1 MTSAVRPWRGGCG
14 DEVDLDGG
22 RRPVTIRRGPRDRA
36 VRFQG
41 VAAGKD
47 AEAVDGR
54 RVPTVPESGRGAG
67 VANVI
72 SVANQKGGVGK
83 TTTAINLAAGLAKAG
98 RTALVVDID
107 PQCNATS
114 GLGVEPAP
122 RHPLV
127 AGRALADAVAP
138 TSQPRLS
145 VLPGSHSLADA
156 DALSASN
163 RQRAS
168 LLRQQINGELSAFD
182 YILLDCPP
190 SLGQLTR
197 AALGASNEVFVPIQ
211 CEYFAMEGLSQ
222 IIELA
227 RQAKARDNPRLEIG
241 GIVLTMYD
249 PALELANEVADEVRG
264 YFAETVFRTPI
275 PRDVRVSEAPS
286 HGLSVLDYS
295 PRARGAR
302 AYAELVLEVLDRE

>member
-1 MTSAVRPWRGGCG
+1 MAKIV
-14 DEVDLDGG
+14 
-22 RRPVTIRRGPRDRA
+22 
-36 VRFQG
+36 
-41 VAAGKD
+41 
-47 AEAVDGR
+47 
-54 RVPTVPESGRGAG
+54 
-67 VANVI
+67 

-83 TTTAINLAAGLAKAG
+83 TTTSINLASGLAKAK
-98 RTALVVDID
+98 RSTLVIDID

-114 GLGVEPAP
+114 GLGIEPAE

-127 AGRALADAVAP
+127 AGKPLEEFLKP
-138 TSQPRLS
+138 TAQAGLF
-145 VLPGSHSLADA
+145 VLPGSQSLADV

-163 RQRAS
+163 RERAS
-168 LLRQQINGELSAFD
+168 NLRRQLHTELGRFE
-182 YILLDCPP
+182 YVFLDCPP

-197 AALGASNEVFVPIQ
+197 AALAAANEVYIPIQ

-227 RQAKARDNPRLEIG
+227 RRTKARDNHRLEIG

-249 PALELANEVADEVRG
+249 PELELANEVADEVRG
-264 YFAETVFRTPI
+264 YFSETVFESMI
-275 PRDVRVSEAPS
+275 PRDVHVSESPS

-302 AYAELVLEVLDRE
+302 AYAELVMEVIERE

>member
-1 MTSAVRPWRGGCG
+1 MAKIIC
-14 DEVDLDGG
+14 
-22 RRPVTIRRGPRDRA
+22 
-36 VRFQG
+36 
-41 VAAGKD
+41 
-47 AEAVDGR
+47 
-54 RVPTVPESGRGAG
+54 
-67 VANVI
+67 
-72 SVANQKGGVGK
+72 VANQKGGVGK
-83 TTTAINLAAGLAKAG
+83 TTTAINVAAGLAKAG

-114 GLGVEPAP
+114 GLGVEPAQ

-127 AGRALADAVAP
+127 AGKPLAEAVQE
-138 TSQPRLS
+138 TSQARLS
-145 VLPGSHSLADA
+145 VLPGSQSLADA

-168 LLRQQINGELSAFD
+168 QLKSQLHKELSHHEF
-182 YILLDCPP
+182 IFLDCPP

-197 AALGASNEVFVPIQ
+197 AALGASAEVMIPIQ

-227 RQAKARDNPRLEIG
+227 RHVKARDNARLEIG
-241 GIVLTMYD
+241 GIVLTMFD
-249 PALELANEVADEVRG
+249 PALDLAKEVAAEVRA
-264 YFAETVFRTPI
+264 YFDDTVFHTMI
-275 PRDVRVSEAPS
+275 PRDVQISESPS
-286 HGLSVLDYS
+286 HGLSVLDYA

>member
-1 MTSAVRPWRGGCG
+1 MAR
-14 DEVDLDGG
+14 
-22 RRPVTIRRGPRDRA
+22 I
-36 VRFQG
+36 
-41 VAAGKD
+41 
-47 AEAVDGR
+47 
-54 RVPTVPESGRGAG
+54 
-67 VANVI
+67 I

-83 TTTAINLAAGLAKAG
+83 TTTAINLAAGLAKSG

-114 GLGVEPAP
+114 GLGVEPAA

-127 AGRALADAVAP
+127 AGRPLQEEVAE
-138 TSQPRLS
+138 TSQPGLF
-145 VLPGSHSLADA
+145 VLPGSQSLADA

-168 LLRQQINGELSAFD
+168 VLRQQLSGELGRFD
-182 YILLDCPP
+182 YVLMDCPP

-197 AALGASNEVFVPIQ
+197 AALAASGEIFIPIQ

-227 RQAKARDNPRLEIG
+227 RQARSRDNPRLEIG
-241 GIVLTMYD
+241 GIVLTMFD
-249 PALELANEVADEVRG
+249 PGLELANEVAGEVRE
-264 YFAETVFRTPI
+264 YFADAVFDSII
-275 PRDVRVSEAPS
+275 PRDVAISEAPS
-286 HGLSVLDYS
+286 HGRSVMDYA

-302 AYAELVLEVLDRE
+302 AYTELVMEVIDRESSSSRTRPGSPARA

>member
-1 MTSAVRPWRGGCG
+1 MAK
-14 DEVDLDGG
+14 
-22 RRPVTIRRGPRDRA
+22 I
-36 VRFQG
+36 
-41 VAAGKD
+41 
-47 AEAVDGR
+47 
-54 RVPTVPESGRGAG
+54 
-67 VANVI
+67 I

-98 RTALVVDID
+98 KTALVIDID

-114 GLGVEPAP
+114 GLGVEPAD

-127 AGRALADAVAP
+127 AGKPLSGSVAS
-138 TSQPRLS
+138 TTQPRLS
-145 VLPGSHSLADA
+145 VLPGSQSLADA

-168 LLRQQINGELSAFD
+168 SMRQQLSAELGGFD
-182 YILLDCPP
+182 YVFFDCPP

-197 AALGASNEVFVPIQ
+197 AALGASAEVYIPIQ

-227 RQAKARDNPRLEIG
+227 RQTKAKDNHRLEIG

-249 PALELANEVADEVRG
+249 PALDLANEVANEVRG
-264 YFAETVFRTPI
+264 FFDSTVFETLI
-275 PRDVRVSEAPS
+275 PRDVQISEAPS
-286 HGLSVLDYS
+286 HGVSVLDYS
-295 PRARGAR
+295 PRARGAW
-302 AYAELVLEVLDRE
+302 AYAELVMEVIDRESQ